1 MHCRSAS
8 LICATCFILFILS
21 GCETVKGTAK
31 GAAEGMA
38 KDYENT
44 KENVQE
50 VYKASKKADGWVQEN
65 LW

>member
-1 MHCRSAS
+1 MYFRSAS
-8 LICATCFILFILS
+8 FICATCFILLILS

-44 KENVQE
+44 KENVKE
-50 VYKASKKADGWVQEN
+50 VYEATKKADGWVQEN
-65 LW
+65 YW

>member
-1 MHCRSAS
+1 MYFRSAS
-8 LICATCFILFILS
+8 FICATCFILFILS

-31 GAAEGMA
+31 GAAEGIT

-44 KENVQE
+44 KENVKQ
-50 VYKASKKADGWVQEN
+50 ADEWMQEN